1 MNTKSFGLDIGATS
15 IKAVSLVRQKN
26 GFLLDASFIMPAPL
40 KGILAASPI
49 DEHETAEA
57 IKKVVNSAKITA
69 KNVNIA
75 LPDNKVYT
83 NVVEMPNLSNKELSN
98 ALQWEAEQYIPIPL
112 NEAVVQHQI
121 LERRE
126 DTTPPEVLVL
136 LVATPRSLVEVYQ
149 RLTQLAGLTLIAV
162 ETELMA
168 LVRSLAPVDA
178 TSLIVDFGAR
188 STNIAIA
195 NKGELSFSR
204 SISTA
209 GEAFTRAVAQ
219 SLGIDQTQAE
229 EYKRTYGL
237 SQSKLEGKVKKSLDA
252 VFRMVIDE
260 IRKAIQYYQGEEKGE
275 VPRSLILSGGTAGM
289 PEIVSSLS
297 KELGLEVVIGNP
309 FSKVTVD
316 PEAAKSLSGYA
327 PLYSIAVGLAMRGD

>member
-1 MNTKSFGLDIGATS
+1 MSVGIDIGSKTIKIVELAKEKGGFRLRASGIVGYTGVTPDKLKLDKELTPLAQS
-15 IKAVSLVRQKN
+15 IRKLHK
-26 GFLLDASFIMPAPL
+26 
-40 KGILAASPI
+40 
-49 DEHETAEA
+49 E
-57 IKKVVNSAKITA
+57 AKISS
-69 KNVNIA
+69 KEIVIA
-75 LPDNKVYT
+75 LPESQVYT
-83 NVVEMPNLSNKELSN
+83 RTIKFPLLTDVEVAS
-98 ALQWEAEQYIPIPL
+98 AVRWEAEQYIPIPL

-149 RLTQLAGLTLIAV
+149 RLTQLAGLTLVAV

-178 TSLIVDFGAR
+178 TSLIIDFGAR

-204 SISTA
+204 SITTA

-219 SLGIDQTQAE
+219 SLGIDQGQAE

-237 SQSKLEGKVKKSLDA
+237 SQSKLEGKVKKALDA

-289 PEIVSSLS
+289 PDIVSSLS
-297 KELGLEVVIGNP
+297 KELGMEVVIGNP

-316 PEAAKSLSGYA
+316 PIAAKSLSGYA

>member
-1 MNTKSFGLDIGATS
+1 MSVGVDIGSKTIKIVELAKEKGGFRLRASGIVGYTGNTPDKLKLDKELTPLAQS
-15 IKAVSLVRQKN
+15 IRKLHK
-26 GFLLDASFIMPAPL
+26 
-40 KGILAASPI
+40 
-49 DEHETAEA
+49 E
-57 IKKVVNSAKITA
+57 AKISS
-69 KNVNIA
+69 KEVVIA
-75 LPDNKVYT
+75 LPESQVYT
-83 NVVEMPNLSNKELSN
+83 RTIKFPLLTDVEVAS
-98 ALQWEAEQYIPIPL
+98 AVRWEAEQYIPIPL

-126 DTTPPEVLVL
+126 DATPPEVLVL

-149 RLTQLAGLTLIAV
+149 RLTQLAGLTLVAV

-168 LVRSLAPVDA
+168 LVRSLAPVDS
-178 TSLIVDFGAR
+178 TSLIIDFGAR

-219 SLGIDQTQAE
+219 SLGIEQQQAE

-237 SQSKLEGKVKKSLDA
+237 SQTKLEGKVKRALDA

-260 IRKAIQYYQGEEKGE
+260 IRKAVQFYQGEEKGE
-275 VPRSLILSGGTAGM
+275 VPQSLILSGGTAGM
-289 PEIVSSLS
+289 PDIVSSLS
-297 KELGLEVVIGNP
+297 KELGMEVVIGNP
-309 FSKVTVD
+309 FSKVSVD